1 MKMELEF
8 DKEMDALI
16 RGGRGVAVGDSPGVH
31 LDADEIAAFAENALP
46 ERSRALHMAH
56 IADCD
61 RCRKILSNIIALNA
75 EAEPEMAAAA
85 VSASVPVAAETP
97 WYRKLFLYPNLAYVM
112 GGLVL
117 VLGGLIGLSVYQG
130 TLSDGQTAISQA
142 TDAETSRGP
151 MAPTEPQFSAAA
163 NTSANAAVSNSAMA
177 SNSNASVAALPQ
189 SNASNAASI
198 PSGSTA
204 KPSNEVT
211 AAAPAPSS
219 SDVAVADMPAAK
231 PLPQAAAPPPA
242 LMAETESRQADT
254 AKEDDAKARMIT
266 QESEQK
272 KLSARNAQRREEM
285 SKDGVDTQTAP
296 RTQAGGLAKATPGPT
311 RDMQQNFPNRADNT
325 YELRSRRV
333 GGRDFQFRNG
343 AWYDTAYRGQA
354 TTNVRRGS
362 DDYRKLDGGLRS
374 IAESLNGVVV
384 AVWGGKAYRIQ

>member
-163 NTSANAAVSNSAMA
+163 NTSANAA
-177 SNSNASVAALPQ
+177 
-189 SNASNAASI
+189 SI

-266 QESEQK
+266 QESEKK

-343 AWYDTAYRGQA
+343 AWYDTAYRGQG
-354 TTNVRRGS
+354 TTNVRRGTEE
-362 DDYRKLDGGLRS
+362 YRRLDGGLRS